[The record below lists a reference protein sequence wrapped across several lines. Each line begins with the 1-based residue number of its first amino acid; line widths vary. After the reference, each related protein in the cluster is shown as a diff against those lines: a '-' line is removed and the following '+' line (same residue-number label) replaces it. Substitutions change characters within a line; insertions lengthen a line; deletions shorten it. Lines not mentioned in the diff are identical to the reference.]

1 MHPTG
6 LVHALQSL
14 FLSQILLV
22 RLRRATTT
30 SRLSFSFS
38 PACGLRLACTS
49 VGCAVQVTR
58 VTGHTSQILRGP
70 VDRDQGVG
78 YAAWTRRQHVTLL
91 PPLLSPNDADL
102 LYFIYFF
109 LDQNNNNNNRG
120 LNQLQKLESI
130 HTGLSSQTS
139 RLPCHVTSVSV
150 EACSSAV

>member
-6 LVHALQSL
+6 LLHALQSL

-58 VTGHTSQILRGP
+58 VTGHTSQTLRGP

-78 YAAWTRRQHVTLL
+78 YVAWTRRQHVTLL

-102 LYFIYFF
+102 LYF
-109 LDQNNNNNNRG
+109 NRG

>member
-58 VTGHTSQILRGP
+58 VTGHTSQTLRGP

-78 YAAWTRRQHVTLL
+78 YVAWTRRQHVTLL

-102 LYFIYFF
+102 LYF
-109 LDQNNNNNNRG
+109 NRG